1 MEFCCYMVFPSIPR
15 RRFSHFISPSFFF
28 FPPFQLFFLSRF
40 FFFPFPLYFFISRGQ
55 KRGVEGGGERK
66 AGVVVC
72 STLFPFPPFLHFPRR
87 ERKRSGGREAEYLPL
102 LDIFCAKGPAA
113 HVCSS
118 FAHKNILKIKKKPVN
133 NYFSQIQC
141 IRWHMQRFHAKKNSL
156 KNKNQRFF
164 YISDAYV
171 IRWLVRWV
179 WWVYQKN

>member
-1 MEFCCYMVFPSIPR
+1 MSIRPTDRPSVSPLSPNISGAFDSCGGEIVGVLLLHGFFPSIPR

-141 IRWHMQRFHAKKNSL
+141 IR
-156 KNKNQRFF
+156 
-164 YISDAYV
+164 
-171 IRWLVRWV
+171 
-179 WWVYQKN
+179 